1 MAPPLH
7 QGSHPSKAT
16 GAVTAMEMG
25 GAAAEEESA
34 RSSWAF
40 RAAVAG
46 VAAAGL
52 AGAGVLVWWAV
63 VFHPATR
70 QLWMVPVGLVLLGTP
85 LLAWLS
91 LFASSPAC
99 KGRRLG
105 THHDH
110 PLPPPAMST
119 PTDR

>member
-1 MAPPLH
+1 MAPQT
-7 QGSHPSKAT
+7 QGSRAGKAV
-16 GAVTAMEMG
+16 AAMEMG
-25 GAAAEEESA
+25 GAGGEEEAGSSA
-34 RSSWAF
+34 SSSWAF

-52 AGAGVLVWWAV
+52 AGAGMLVWWAV
-63 VFHPATR
+63 AFHPTTE

-91 LFASSPAC
+91 LFASSSAC
-99 KGRRLG
+99 SGRRPG
-105 THHDH
+105 THHHDA
-110 PLPPPAMST
+110 PPTPAMST

>member
-1 MAPPLH
+1 MATQ
-7 QGSHPSKAT
+7 QGSRASKGVA
-16 GAVTAMEMG
+16 AMEMG
-25 GAAAEEESA
+25 GAGVEGAG
-34 RSSWAF
+34 SSWAF

-63 VFHPATR
+63 AFHPATQ

-91 LFASSPAC
+91 LFASSSAC
-99 KGRRLG
+99 H
-105 THHDH
+105 HHDA
-110 PLPPPAMST
+110 PAPAMST
-119 PTDR
+119 TTGR

>member
-1 MAPPLH
+1 MAPPLQ
-7 QGSHPSKAT
+7 QGSRATKA
-16 GAVTAMEMG
+16 AVTTMEMG
-25 GAAAEEESA
+25 GAAAEEERA
-34 RSSWAF
+34 WSSWAF

-46 VAAAGL
+46 VAAAGR

-105 THHDH
+105 THHDPP
-110 PLPPPAMST
+110 PLPAMST